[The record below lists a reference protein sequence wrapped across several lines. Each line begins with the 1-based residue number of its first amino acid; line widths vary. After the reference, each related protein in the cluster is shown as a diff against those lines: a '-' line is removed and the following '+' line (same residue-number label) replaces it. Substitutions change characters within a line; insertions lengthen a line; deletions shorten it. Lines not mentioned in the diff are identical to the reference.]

1 MAFWSKK
8 KKQTPPLA
16 PPPAPLSVFL
26 SGGRFDR
33 DILCTLPQGTQ
44 VLGIAAEGE
53 NFPLLQ
59 FSDEATGR
67 YYLFAD
73 ESCRPAPEC
82 EKFYKELENREE
94 ELLLFSLREKDS
106 LPQFPQDVP
115 SFFGQDAFPLA
126 RAGFAVRAELYER
139 VKKIARP
146 CRALDLLLYAESAAC
161 VPAPFCKAQPLPW
174 SAAQVLDA
182 VRFFHAARAQLSA
195 EKYRYAFAFLR
206 ERITGMYAALCLAKD
221 RPALCSFD
229 ETLRRESPALR
240 IAAFRASPMRFLPA
254 LQKKNFEAGPI
265 SSAGT
270 KLTLYLEKRR

>member
-8 KKQTPPLA
+8 KKQTPPPA

-73 ESCRPAPEC
+73 EACRPAPEC
-82 EKFYKELENREE
+82 GKFYKELENREE

-146 CRALDLLLYAESAAC
+146 CCALDLLLYAESAAC
-161 VPAPFCKAQPLPW
+161 VPAPLCKAQPLPW
-174 SAAQVLDA
+174 STAQVLDA

-195 EKYRYAFAFLR
+195 EKYRYACYTCLIRVEVHVAEPPKSVEQGAVAASSDAGGWTHQAR
-206 ERITGMYAALCLAKD
+206 QGWIWYSKKSGCRRIPAEKAAMVC
-221 RPALCSFD
+221 
-229 ETLRRESPALR
+229 TLW
-240 IAAFRASPMRFLPA
+240 AAF
-254 LQKKNFEAGPI
+254 
-265 SSAGT
+265 
-270 KLTLYLEKRR
+270 